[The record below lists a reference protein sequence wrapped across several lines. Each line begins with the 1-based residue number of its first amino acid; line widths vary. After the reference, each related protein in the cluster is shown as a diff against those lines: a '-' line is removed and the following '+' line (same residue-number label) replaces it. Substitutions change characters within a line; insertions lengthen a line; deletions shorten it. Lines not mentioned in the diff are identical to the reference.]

1 MQRFVRCL
9 RATIWDTPT
18 FATLPRPNA
27 THQLL
32 LPNRNNTAADATK
45 LHAAADHQPYN
56 TLVSDT
62 YARQKHEPRATQTNS
77 SEKLSLT
84 RVSFTELPSSVAPQW
99 YDWNHTTNDGRRLYR
114 RPPVPALSATD
125 AAWADG
131 ILNPLGGAA

>member
-1 MQRFVRCL
+1 MSSSHNLGYTDFCY
-9 RATIWDTPT
+9 AIPTEPHPPT
-18 FATLPRPNA
+18 FASPTKP
-27 THQLL
+27 
-32 LPNRNNTAADATK
+32 TAAVTTE
-45 LHAAADHQPYN
+45 LHAAADHQPYLDFAQLTPRLN
-56 TLVSDT
+56 HTNPARNNPTLLT
-62 YARQKHEPRATQTNS
+62 
-77 SEKLSLT
+77 KLSLT